1 MLWAI
6 VCCEAVEATPDVT
19 LRREQLKDYLTR
31 GQVVAWVVKGGHMR
45 PKIVADASPL
55 LRQWH
60 RVLDD
65 IHDKC
70 RDDFTQK
77 SGSELQR
84 LMESIAVEGVLAFA
98 EAYGT
103 WSKDLKEQ
111 AARHADV
118 DPGNGNRLASRE
130 EGLLSCVGFVRRSAR
145 KGCAE

>member
-1 MLWAI
+1 
-6 VCCEAVEATPDVT
+6 
-19 LRREQLKDYLTR
+19 
-31 GQVVAWVVKGGHMR
+31 MR

-130 EGLLSCVGFVRRSAR
+130 EGRVSEEDEDEEDEEGDEDEEDEEGEDEEGEGMDVDEYVDNLSPGVKKV
-145 KGCAE
+145 